1 MAGNDIE
8 HDENTERI
16 PSGGE
21 ILLPTG
27 DDAVAQHKYTIF
39 LVEDDP
45 DDRDLMCQTISQSS
59 MVHNVFWFDSGE
71 SLLKHFYEKG
81 YYASSLLH
89 HIPTMILL
97 DIAIP
102 GMDGLS
108 VLKRL
113 KDNPLTKDIPIVM
126 VTGHVSD
133 ETTTEAFRR
142 HADAF
147 IAKPLHL
154 DKLHEV
160 MLSGT
165 SWPRA
170 SEVAAAKTKP
180 KP

>member
-1 MAGNDIE
+1 MLTNTADLEETETKLPAAGE
-8 HDENTERI
+8 K
-16 PSGGE
+16 
-21 ILLPTG
+21 ILMPTG
-27 DDAVAQHKYTIF
+27 DSVDAQHKYTIF

-45 DDRDLMCQTISQSS
+45 DDRDLMMSTIKKSS
-59 MVHNVFWFDSGE
+59 MVHNVHWFDTGE
-71 SLLKHFYEKG
+71 SLLKHFYDKG

-102 GMDGLS
+102 GIDGLS

-126 VTGHVSD
+126 VTNHMSD

-170 SEVAAAKTKP
+170 SEVAASGQKTS
-180 KP
+180 